1 MDMLRNADIGLS
13 FHFQG
18 MEIIKEINNQLD
30 QTISKFRSL
39 GSIADGASND
49 FNKLGN
55 DGKRASNS
63 MNDSFLRVKRC
74 VDGVTNSVRQAN
86 SGINGINDNRVQT
99 LNRSISETNKIA
111 ASTRKTIE
119 SLQKNANGFKS
130 DSIKSFGN
138 SISKVGQQSSKADK
152 ETGKATEGLHRF
164 RDTALGVFAGNM
176 ITNGMQ
182 AVESNF
188 KSIFETGIQVNSTID
203 DMGTRWTQAG
213 LNAKQ
218 KNGMLEQIQ
227 EIRRHSDISAV
238 AINNMQKQYLSMT
251 GSATQ
256 AMELTSAVTSFSKA
270 GNLKPQQEQGLT
282 RLMSSNKAVNARMFQ
297 RTLGTSP
304 NFVNEII
311 KQTGMSKQAFYSLL
325 QAGKFTG
332 SQLREAMIKASKDSN
347 KAWSDYAKTSTGKMD
362 LLKATATTIKNSFAS
377 NLAKGAFDVVNHIAG
392 NSKQLNNL
400 QKTLVKS
407 AQDAGKAIGNLI
419 GKVVSFIAKNLK
431 PIESMAG
438 SLWKIAKALA
448 SGAWTAITAPLKL
461 IATHGKNAKN
471 SMQSLADKLK
481 VVSQHQTAL
490 KVIGGTLVGMLVTLK
505 AMQGV
510 ILFDKFI
517 KSMKDIAGVTKN
529 AYLAIKNFSFAEK
542 IASIQG
548 KVMAAVNKVVA
559 VAQWALNAAMD
570 ANPIGLL
577 IIAIGGLVAG
587 LYELYKHF
595 KPFRNLVNGTF
606 KAIGK
611 VISGW
616 WKQVQKNFKAVQRII
631 GMFAKYIKKNFG
643 NVLKDQMK
651 VAKNVF
657 KVIGDIIRV
666 FKDIFTLN
674 FKDLGKVIP
683 KLAKDL
689 WNLIKS
695 IWKTGSDFVVDI
707 GSNMWKSIWN
717 TFKSW
722 GKAISNFFKD
732 LWQDIKNAVADGI
745 NSVTGIIN
753 EGIKGLNWILSKVG
767 GSGHTIGYIPK
778 VHFANGTMGGR
789 LTHHTMAML
798 NDGNDS
804 PETDNKEM
812 AILPNGRAFI
822 PQKRNWTGILP
833 KGTAVLN
840 ATETKMFMQMR
851 GIEKFGSGTGI
862 LNWVKNTT
870 GRVVN
875 VSKHDVSRD
884 INGVKDV
891 AGSMWSGAKKVAN
904 AIAHPIKFIEHFFG
918 NLPKMP
924 EFLTDF
930 GKGVTNKAKDALVS
944 WFKKFG
950 DNGANNPGG
959 SGVQRWRKIIQQ
971 AGAFM
976 HESLSN
982 SDMNLILSRIQ
993 RESGG
998 NPTIKQQVSDVNSAA
1013 GHPAQGLLQYVPSTF
1028 ASWAVSGHNNLLN
1041 GYDQLLAMFN
1051 DSNWRTDIA
1060 NNGGWGPTGHRARK
1074 NGGPVSKNN
1083 WYKVNEEGFEL
1094 FKPNTD
1100 GKVINHNDSKTRLGN
1115 LNRKQNINIDGR
1127 IMNITINGNMSKEE
1141 VYDTFQKAHEDSLRS
1156 ISEKLQ
1162 QSLGMNED
1170 TGYYPI

>member
-30 QTISKFRSL
+30 QTLSKFRSL
-39 GSIADGASND
+39 GSVADGASND

-55 DGKRASNS
+55 DGKRASDS

-74 VDGVTNSVRQAN
+74 IDGVTNSVRQAN

-111 ASTRKTIE
+111 TSTRKTIE

-138 SISKVGQQSSKADK
+138 SISKVGQQTSKTDK

-164 RDTALGVFAGNM
+164 RDTALGVFAGNAL
-176 ITNGMQ
+176 NSGMQ
-182 AVESNF
+182 YVENNF
-188 KSIFETGIQVNSTID
+188 KNIFETGLQVNSTIA

-213 LNAKQ
+213 LNAQQ
-218 KNGMLEQIQ
+218 KNGMLDQIQ

-238 AINNMQKQYLSMT
+238 SINNMQRQFLSMT

-256 AMELTSAVTSFSKA
+256 AMELTSSVTSFSKA

-297 RTLGTSP
+297 RTLGSSP

-311 KQTGMSKQAFYSLL
+311 KQTGMSKNAFYSLL

-332 SQLREAMIKASKDSN
+332 QELRNAMIKASKDSN
-347 KAWSDYAKTSTGKMD
+347 KAWSEYAKTTTGKMD
-362 LLKATATTIKNSFAS
+362 LVKATGNTIKNTFAS
-377 NLAKGAFDVVNHIAG
+377 NLASGAFNVVNRIAG
-392 NSKQLNNL
+392 NSKQLDDL
-400 QKTLVKS
+400 QKRLTKT
-407 AQDAGKAIGNLI
+407 AKDAGKAIGNLI
-419 GKVVSFIAKNLK
+419 GSGVAFIAKNLK

-438 SLWKIAKALA
+438 SLWKIVKALL
-448 SGAWTAITAPLKL
+448 SGAWTTITAPLKL
-461 IATHGKNAKN
+461 ISTHGKQA
-471 SMQSLADKLK
+471 SSGMDKLALRLK
-481 VVSQHQTAL
+481 EVSKHQTAL
-490 KVIGGTLVGMLVTLK
+490 KVIGGTLVGMFATLK

-517 KSMKDIAGVTKN
+517 NSMKDISLATKG
-529 AYLAIKNFSFAEK
+529 AFQAVKDFSFAEK
-542 IASIQG
+542 AAAIQG
-548 KVMAAVNKVVA
+548 KVMAGVSKIVA
-559 VAQWALNAAMD
+559 VGQWALNAAMD
-570 ANPIGLL
+570 ANPIG
-577 IIAIGGLVAG
+577 IIIVGVGALVAG

-611 VISGW
+611 AIGAW
-616 WKQVQKNFKAVQRII
+616 WKQCQKNFKAVQKVI
-631 GMFAKYIKKNFG
+631 GVFAKFFKKYFANVIKDGVRN
-643 NVLKDQMK
+643 
-651 VAKNVF
+651 AKQAF
-657 KVIGDIIRV
+657 KVIGDVIRV
-666 FKDIFTLN
+666 FKDIFTFN

-683 KLAKDL
+683 KLMVDL
-689 WNLIKS
+689 WKLVKGIFKE
-695 IWKTGSDFVVDI
+695 GADFVEDI

-717 TFKSW
+717 TFKGW
-722 GKAISNFFKD
+722 GKAIGNFFKD
-732 LWQDIKNAVADGI
+732 LWNDIGNVIKSGI
-745 NSVTGIIN
+745 NDVIDVIN
-753 EGIKGLNWILSKVG
+753 AGIKGVDWVLSKVG
-767 GSGHTIGYIPK
+767 GDGHTIGTIK
-778 VHFANGTMGGR
+778 HLATGTVNGQLQHNT
-789 LTHHTMAML
+789 LAML
-798 NDGNDS
+798 NDGHDS
-804 PETDNKEM
+804 PQTGNKEM
-812 AILPNGRAFI
+812 AILPNGRSFI
-822 PQKRNWTGILP
+822 PQKRNWVGMLP
-833 KGTAVLN
+833 KGSMVLN
-840 ATETKMFMQMR
+840 ATQTRELMALR
-851 GIEKFGSGTGI
+851 GIQHFSIGSVAGDIWNGA
-862 LNWVKNTT
+862 KS
-870 GRVVN
+870 VVGSL
-875 VSKHDVSRD
+875 V
-884 INGVKDV
+884 NGVKK
-891 AGSMWSGAKKVAN
+891 GAWAVM
-904 AIAHPIKFIEHFFG
+904 HPIKFIRSLFHG
-918 NLPKMP
+918 VKGMS
-924 EFLTDF
+924 EFVTDF
-930 GKGVTNKAKDALVS
+930 TGGLANKTVNSVISFFKQHSGGADNPTGAGVE
-944 WFKKFG
+944 
-950 DNGANNPGG
+950 
-959 SGVQRWRKIIQQ
+959 RWKKIIEQ
-971 AGAFM
+971 AGSFM

-982 SDMNLILSRIQ
+982 SDISLIMKRIA

-998 NPTIKQQVSDVNSAA
+998 NATIKQQISDINSKA

-1028 ASWAVSGHNNLLN
+1028 ASWAVKGHTNLLN

-1051 DSNWRTDIA
+1051 DSNWRSDIA

-1074 NGGPVSKNN
+1074 NGGLVSKNH

-1115 LNRKQNINIDGR
+1115 INRKQNINIDGR

-1141 VYDTFQKAHEDSLRS
+1141 IYDTFQQAHEDSLRS
-1156 ISEKLQ
+1156 MSEKLQ